1 MTAERIP
8 RGSQAKA
15 LGYFQQLYKSRI
27 MYNEAEII
35 SSMPPAMRNVFAMHI
50 YEKFLKTAR
59 HSAHTHT
66 LCRHGRLSA
75 SCVTSARTHTL
86 CRRHRGWP

>member
-1 MTAERIP
+1 
-8 RGSQAKA
+8 
-15 LGYFQQLYKSRI
+15 LYKTRLT
-27 MYNEAEII
+27 YDEQEIFGL
-35 SSMPPAMRNVFAMHI
+35 MPPAMRNDFSSII

-86 CRRHRGWP
+86 CRRRRGWP